1 MIDLQEQI
9 SLSPIALPAT
19 ALQRN
24 ITLQIVILSS
34 HLHKVIVGI
43 EPRLSEILIKQ
54 TVDIFRNTSFDNFS
68 IESLSNQHIEDSY
81 KNQIRLKV
89 KNYFFQHMVVDFIFT
104 ETFNQKLIM
113 ANYPRLSSVDMQ
125 PNHAINYHFDI
136 SVADPIE
143 LKEWKHFSF
152 KQPKRKKYKD
162 LDKQVVAFI
171 DNRISPKKLNSTII
185 EDNDWVLIDA
195 LMVDTQGSPINAGL
209 QSSFWIKIG
218 HQDVTPPLITQL
230 LGKQLEHK
238 FFTTDLDMDENE
250 DGNTHRSYRF
260 LVSIKSI
267 IKGSHF
273 SMDLFKS
280 TFKLKNKID
289 IHNKLME
296 VFSYRNDVSQRKAI
310 IDEVFHLL
318 LSKHRFEVPKH
329 LVLRREEYI
338 LENLMPQPDYHVYK
352 AQADFNECIQLLAE
366 KQLKEEI
373 VIDHITHHENIRAD
387 LRDMQ
392 QYLHLISNKRLKE
405 FIYFRPLVE
414 RIDDAQAM
422 INVTPLAQAVVR
434 EKTLNHI
441 IYTLTH

>member
-1 MIDLQEQI
+1 M
-9 SLSPIALPAT
+9 
-19 ALQRN
+19 
-24 ITLQIVILSS
+24 LSS
-34 HLHKVIVGI
+34 HLHKVIIGI
-43 EPRLSEILIKQ
+43 DPRLTETLIKQ
-54 TVDIFRNTSFDNFS
+54 TIDIFRTASIDNFS
-68 IESLSNQHIEDSY
+68 IETLANQHVEESY

-89 KNYFFQHMVVDFIFT
+89 KNYFFQHLVIDFIFA
-104 ETFNQKLIM
+104 ETFNQRLIM
-113 ANYPRLSSVDMQ
+113 ANYPRLASVEMQ
-125 PNHAINYHFDI
+125 PNQTITYHFDI
-136 SVADPIE
+136 SVADPLE
-143 LKEWKHFSF
+143 LKEWKHFAF

-162 LDKQVVAFI
+162 LDKQVISFI
-171 DNRISPKKLNSTII
+171 DNRVSAKKLNASLI

-195 LMVDTQGSPINAGL
+195 LMVDAQSTPLNTAL
-209 QSSFWIKIG
+209 KSSFWIKIG

-230 LGKQLEHK
+230 LGKQLDQQ
-238 FFTTDLDMDENE
+238 FYTTDLDMNDGE
-250 DGNTHRSYRF
+250 DSSDLRSYRF
-260 LVSIKSI
+260 LVTIKSI
-267 IKGSHF
+267 IKGTHF

-280 TFKLKNKID
+280 TFKLKNKVD

-338 LENLMPQPDYHVYK
+338 LETLMPQPDYHVYK
-352 AQADFNECIQLLAE
+352 AQPDFRECIELLAE

-414 RIDDAQAM
+414 RIDDVQAM
-422 INVTPLAQAVVR
+422 INITPLAQAVVR
-434 EKTLNHI
+434 EKTLNHV

>member
-1 MIDLQEQI
+1 M
-9 SLSPIALPAT
+9 
-19 ALQRN
+19 
-24 ITLQIVILSS
+24 LSS
-34 HLHKVIVGI
+34 HLHKVIIGI
-43 EPRLSEILIKQ
+43 DSRLVEALIKQ
-54 TVDIFRNTSFDNFS
+54 TVDIFRNASFDNFS
-68 IESLSNQHIEDSY
+68 IESLSNQHVEESY
-81 KNQIRLKV
+81 KNQIRLKI
-89 KNYFFQHMVVDFIFT
+89 KNYFFQHHVIDFIFA

-113 ANYPRLSSVDMQ
+113 ANYPRLASVEMQ
-125 PNHAINYHFDI
+125 PNHAITYHFDI
-136 SVADPIE
+136 SVADPLE

-162 LDKQVVAFI
+162 LDKQVITFI
-171 DNRISPKKLNSTII
+171 DNRVSPKKLNASLI
-185 EDNDWVLIDA
+185 EDNDWVLIET
-195 LMVDTQGSPINAGL
+195 LMVDAQATPINAGL
-209 QSSFWIKIG
+209 KSSFWIKIG

-230 LGKQLEHK
+230 LGKQLDHQ
-238 FFTTDLDMDENE
+238 FYTTDLDMNE
-250 DGNTHRSYRF
+250 DEDNNDLRSYRF
-260 LVSIKSI
+260 LVSIQSI
-267 IKGSHF
+267 IKGTHF

-296 VFSYRNDVSQRKAI
+296 VFSYRNDISQRKAI

-338 LENLMPQPDYHVYK
+338 LETLMPQPDYHVYK
-352 AQADFNECIQLLAE
+352 AQADFRECIQLLAE

-373 VIDHITHHENIRAD
+373 VIDHITHHEHIRAE

-405 FIYFRPLVE
+405 FVYFRPLVE
-414 RIDDAQAM
+414 RIDDVQAM
-422 INVTPLAQAVVR
+422 INVTPLSQAVVR
-434 EKTLNHI
+434 EKTLNYI

>member
-1 MIDLQEQI
+1 MIDIQEQI
-9 SLSPIALPAT
+9 SLEQIARPAT
-19 ALQRN
+19 ALQKH
-24 ITLQIVILSS
+24 ITLQIMMLSS

-43 EPRLSEILIKQ
+43 EPRISEALIKQ
-54 TVDIFRNTSFDNFS
+54 TVDIFRNASFDNFS
-68 IESLSNQHIEDSY
+68 IESLSNQHVEESY

-89 KNYFFQHMVVDFIFT
+89 KNYFFQHMVIDFIFA

-113 ANYPRLSSVDMQ
+113 ANYPRLSSVEMQ
-125 PNHAINYHFDI
+125 ANHAITYHFDI
-136 SVADPIE
+136 SVADPLE

-162 LDKQVVAFI
+162 LDKQVIAFI
-171 DNRISPKKLNSTII
+171 ENRISPKKLNSTMI
-185 EDNDWVLIDA
+185 EDNDWVLIEA
-195 LMVDTQGSPINAGL
+195 LMVDGQGATINSAL

-230 LGKQLEHK
+230 LGKQLNHK
-238 FFTTDLDMDENE
+238 FFTTDLDMNEGE
-250 DGNTHRSYRF
+250 DGSDHRSYRF
-260 LVSIKSI
+260 LVTIKSI

-280 TFKLKNKID
+280 TFKLKNKVD

-338 LENLMPQPDYHVYK
+338 LETLMPQPDYHVYK
-352 AQADFNECIQLLAE
+352 AQSDFNECIQLLAE

-414 RIDDAQAM
+414 RIDDVQAM

>member
-1 MIDLQEQI
+1 MIDLQEQV
-9 SLSPIALPAT
+9 SLDPIASPAT
-19 ALQRN
+19 ALQKH
-24 ITLQIVILSS
+24 ITLQIRILSS

-54 TVDIFRNTSFDNFS
+54 TVDIFRNASFDNFS
-68 IESLSNQHIEDSY
+68 IESLSNQHIEQAY

-89 KNYFFQHMVVDFIFT
+89 KNYFFQHMVIDFIFS
-104 ETFNQKLIM
+104 ETFNQKMIM
-113 ANYPRLSSVDMQ
+113 ANYPRLSAVDMQ
-125 PNHAINYHFDI
+125 PNHAITYHFDI

-162 LDKQVVAFI
+162 LDKQVVTFI
-171 DNRISPKKLNSTII
+171 DNRIAPKKLNSTII

-195 LMVDTQGSPINAGL
+195 LMVDTHGAAINAGL

-230 LGKQLEHK
+230 LGKQLDHK
-238 FFTTDLDMDENE
+238 FFTTDLDMDEDE
-250 DGNTHRSYRF
+250 DGSTNRSYRF
-260 LVSIKSI
+260 LVTIKSI

-280 TFKLKNKID
+280 TFKLKNKVD

-338 LENLMPQPDYHVYK
+338 LETLMPQPDYHVYK
-352 AQADFNECIQLLAE
+352 AQSDFNECIQLLAE

-373 VIDHITHHENIRAD
+373 VIDHITHHENIRVD

-414 RIDDAQAM
+414 RIDDIQAM